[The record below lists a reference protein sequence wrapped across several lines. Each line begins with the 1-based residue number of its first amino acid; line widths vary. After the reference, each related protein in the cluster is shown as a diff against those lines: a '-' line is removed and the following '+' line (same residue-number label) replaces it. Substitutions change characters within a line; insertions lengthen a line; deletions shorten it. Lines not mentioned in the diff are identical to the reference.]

1 MTPGAEPRTPQR
13 RKIPT
18 LSPTPL
24 RGEKSR
30 MDRSSPPASATPR
43 CTSAVPPSASRLGRQ
58 DREPGTAAAGQ
69 RAPRREAGPSSL
81 WQGGPGLEVRQRLG
95 DLRPG
100 SPAEIRRAGRDCHL
114 LSASISP
121 HKAAEGKS
129 VPHGAGH
136 WLPFRT
142 DLRIL
147 RWLCCLFSEY
157 YVPGTGAKRAMDF
170 IIPRSTP

>member
-13 RKIPT
+13 RKIPNGPF
-18 LSPTPL
+18 L
-24 RGEKSR
+24 
-30 MDRSSPPASATPR
+30 PACFGHAALHQR
-43 CTSAVPPSASRLGRQ
+43 CPAERNPA
-58 DREPGTAAAGQ
+58 REPGPGTRHRGRGPKGSMQRSQAFFALAGS
-69 RAPRREAGPSSL
+69 PRRI
-81 WQGGPGLEVRQRLG
+81 GPGLEVRQRLG

-136 WLPFRT
+136 WLPFRS